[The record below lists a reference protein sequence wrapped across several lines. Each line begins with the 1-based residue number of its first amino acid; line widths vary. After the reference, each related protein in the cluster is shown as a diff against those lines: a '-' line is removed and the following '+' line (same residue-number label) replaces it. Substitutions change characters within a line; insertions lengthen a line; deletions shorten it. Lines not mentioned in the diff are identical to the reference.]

1 MLCPVF
7 GAVVLL
13 FSWSFAHRLIQRGRP
28 VYAFFAGA
36 TPIAAVFVVGVLS
49 SIDCSPTRLKGCG
62 WDGAYL
68 MVYLVC
74 GSILAVVY
82 PVIYAETLSHARRPR
97 DGARNPFGD
106 PHQTALSDRS
116 PKD

>member
-28 VYAFFAGA
+28 VWAFFAGLV
-36 TPIAAVFVVGVLS
+36 PIAAVFAVGVLS
-49 SIDCSPTRLKGCG
+49 SVDCNRLRIEGCG
-62 WDGAYL
+62 WDNEYL

-74 GSILAVVY
+74 GAVLTIVY
-82 PVIYAETLSHARRPR
+82 PILYVETLSQAHARKAEDAAPS
-97 DGARNPFGD
+97 AEP
-106 PHQTALSDRS
+106 
-116 PKD
+116 